1 MSYNPS
7 TARIHIG
14 ASYYPEHWPEG
25 RWADNIQLMDVQELR
40 LEPYGVA
47 ILTRVDEKEKSS

>member
-1 MSYNPS
+1 MAHNPS
-7 TARIHIG
+7 TARIPIG

-25 RWADNIQLMDVQELR
+25 RWADDLQLMDVQELR

-47 ILTRVDEKEKSS
+47 ILTPEDEKEKFS